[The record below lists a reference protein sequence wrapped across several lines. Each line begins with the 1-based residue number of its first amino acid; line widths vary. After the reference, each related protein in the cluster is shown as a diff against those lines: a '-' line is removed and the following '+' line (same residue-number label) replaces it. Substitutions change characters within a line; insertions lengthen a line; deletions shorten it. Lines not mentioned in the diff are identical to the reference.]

1 MIGLVF
7 NNWLRKQ
14 NLWLILYMHTV
25 IKHRRNRVHLPV
37 VEELVVLER
46 IELIARLGVCYESQ
60 AKDKD
65 IALIWISELA
75 GEMKT
80 NIAPEK
86 AAVIKQLATIS

>member
-1 MIGLVF
+1 M
-7 NNWLRKQ
+7 
-14 NLWLILYMHTV
+14 
-25 IKHRRNRVHLPV
+25 HLPA

-80 NIAPEK
+80 SISPEK
-86 AAVIKQLATIS
+86 AAMIKQLATISRSSR

>member
-1 MIGLVF
+1 M
-7 NNWLRKQ
+7 
-14 NLWLILYMHTV
+14 
-25 IKHRRNRVHLPV
+25 HLPA
-37 VEELVVLER
+37 VEEMVVLER

-80 NIAPEK
+80 NIGPEK

>member
-1 MIGLVF
+1 MDEV
-7 NNWLRKQ
+7 
-14 NLWLILYMHTV
+14 
-25 IKHRRNRVHLPV
+25 
-37 VEELVVLER
+37 VVLER

-80 NIAPEK
+80 SIGPEK
-86 AAVIKQLATIS
+86 AEMLKNFATISNYRR

>member
-1 MIGLVF
+1 MVF
-7 NNWLRKQ
+7 
-14 NLWLILYMHTV
+14 
-25 IKHRRNRVHLPV
+25 
-37 VEELVVLER
+37 LER

-75 GEMKT
+75 EEMKT
-80 NIAPEK
+80 NIDPEK

>member
-1 MIGLVF
+1 M
-7 NNWLRKQ
+7 
-14 NLWLILYMHTV
+14 
-25 IKHRRNRVHLPV
+25 HLPV
-37 VEELVVLER
+37 VEEMVFLER

-75 GEMKT
+75 EEMKT